1 MKMNKKVLNLILVLL
16 LAFTLVSCGNSSG
29 EAPADEPV
37 VNPVN
42 LTMELFI
49 GLEDTENDGFESI
62 PPSSFIAEE
71 GSSVL
76 EATELFCVSNDIS
89 ITIDTDKS
97 YVTEIGGLTEKDYA
111 ETTGWIFKVNG
122 EIPSVPADQVIIAEN
137 DEIRWEFVDFA
148 TYSW

>member
-49 GLEDTENDGFESI
+49 GLEDAENDGFESI

-71 GSSVL
+71 GSTVL

>member
-1 MKMNKKVLNLILVLL
+1 M
-16 LAFTLVSCGNSSG
+16 
-29 EAPADEPV
+29 
-37 VNPVN
+37 N

-49 GLEDTENDGFESI
+49 GLEDAENDGFESI
-62 PPSSFIAEE
+62 SPVSFIAEE
-71 GSSVL
+71 GSTVL

>member
-1 MKMNKKVLNLILVLL
+1 M
-16 LAFTLVSCGNSSG
+16 
-29 EAPADEPV
+29 
-37 VNPVN
+37 
-42 LTMELFI
+42 
-49 GLEDTENDGFESI
+49 
-62 PPSSFIAEE
+62 
-71 GSSVL
+71 L